1 MEHELSL
8 ETLLQHLGEETPF
21 PYGSVTPPI
30 VQTTLFTA
38 PSLRLRNAQG
48 GLNEAGYVYTRESN
62 PTVRLAEQKLAAL
75 EQTEDAL
82 CFASGMAAIASA
94 ILTFTRTGDHV
105 VCVESAY
112 PPTRTLLE
120 SWLTRYGV
128 QATFVAGKCTDE
140 FERALQPNTR
150 MIYLESPA
158 SMVFHLQ
165 DLSAVSALARERGIL
180 TLCDNSWATPIYQ
193 NPHALGVDLVLHSA
207 SKYLGG
213 HSDLLAGVV
222 AGRREHIEQVRQTR
236 SLLGGV
242 LEPFGAWLLL
252 RGLRTLPVR
261 MARAHASGLQVAEW
275 LEQQPQVARVNH
287 PGLPSHPQHA
297 LARQQMRGYG
307 SLFSFETRPIRA
319 EQAYAFADRLRLF
332 RFGCSWGGYES
343 LLLGWAQ
350 ADTEPAPWLFRIY
363 IGLENPDDLIR
374 DLQGALPALMS

>member
-1 MEHELSL
+1 
-8 ETLLQHLGEETPF
+8 
-21 PYGSVTPPI
+21 
-30 VQTTLFTA
+30 
-38 PSLRLRNAQG
+38 
-48 GLNEAGYVYTRESN
+48 
-62 PTVRLAEQKLAAL
+62 VRLAEQKLAAL

-128 QATFVAGKCTDE
+128 QATFVAGKCPDE

-158 SMVFHLQ
+158 SVVFHLQ

-222 AGRREHIEQVRQTR
+222 AGRAEHIEQVRQTR

-261 MARAHASGLQVAEW
+261 MTRAHHSGLQVAEW

-307 SLFSFETRPIRA
+307 SLFSFETHPIRA

-350 ADTEPAPWLFRIY
+350 ADAEPAPWLFRVY

-374 DLQGALPALMS
+374 DLQGALPALTS

>member
-128 QATFVAGKCTDE
+128 QATFVAGKCPDE

-165 DLSAVSALARERGIL
+165 DL
-180 TLCDNSWATPIYQ
+180 
-193 NPHALGVDLVLHSA
+193 
-207 SKYLGG
+207 
-213 HSDLLAGVV
+213 
-222 AGRREHIEQVRQTR
+222 RR
-236 SLLGGV
+236 
-242 LEPFGAWLLL
+242 
-252 RGLRTLPVR
+252 
-261 MARAHASGLQVAEW
+261 
-275 LEQQPQVARVNH
+275 
-287 PGLPSHPQHA
+287 
-297 LARQQMRGYG
+297 
-307 SLFSFETRPIRA
+307 
-319 EQAYAFADRLRLF
+319 
-332 RFGCSWGGYES
+332 
-343 LLLGWAQ
+343 
-350 ADTEPAPWLFRIY
+350 
-363 IGLENPDDLIR
+363 
-374 DLQGALPALMS
+374 